1 MTHSL
6 ERRLRRLESLLPP
19 LLDES
24 VSWLSG
30 LLWFAIAFY
39 LGEPAPNEKPFAA
52 FARALGY
59 ANDSELNATIEKN
72 HRDLST
78 RLKSAEDR
86 VFREFGIIVSSLD
99 EHDDACKARFWENQK
114 RMYAGLPR
122 SYKKQ
127 LNRMVLMQKTDL
139 AWMRIYYSDNPGPYL
154 RCFA

>member
-6 ERRLRRLESLLPP
+6 ERRLRRLELLLPP

-39 LGEPAPNEKPFAA
+39 LGEPAPNEKPFVA

-59 ANDSELNATIEKN
+59 ATALELNAAIEKN
-72 HRDLST
+72 LIGTCRCSQ
-78 RLKSAEDR
+78 SAEDR
-86 VFREFGIIVSSLD
+86 VFREFGIFVSSLD

-114 RMYAGLPR
+114 RMYVGLPR
-122 SYKKQ
+122 SYKKTTQ
-127 LNRMVLMQKTDL
+127 QNGVGAKD
-139 AWMRIYYSDNPGPYL
+139 
-154 RCFA
+154 